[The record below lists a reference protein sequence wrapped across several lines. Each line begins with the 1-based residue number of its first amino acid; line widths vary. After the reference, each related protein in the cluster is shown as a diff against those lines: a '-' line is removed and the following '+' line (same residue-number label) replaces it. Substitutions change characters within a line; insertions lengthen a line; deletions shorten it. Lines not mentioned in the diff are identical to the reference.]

1 MGDYAKD
8 MKDFM
13 ILAGQHVG
21 VFDLAQAHR
30 YIRHLKEEALEMHQA
45 WLADDMVKTID
56 GLVDSIVV
64 ALGGLYSFGIN
75 PDDAWDAVHAANM
88 RKVDGSLGPIVRR
101 KDGQVGKPEGW
112 QGPEIELA
120 SIYVNRVEAA

>member
-1 MGDYAKD
+1 MSYSKD

-13 ILAGQHVG
+13 MLAGQQVG
-21 VFDLAQAHR
+21 VLDLPQAHR
-30 YIRHLKEEALEMHQA
+30 YIRHLKEEAWETHQA

-64 ALGGLYSFGIN
+64 ALGGLYSLGIN
-75 PDDAWDAVHAANM
+75 PDDAWNAVHAANM

-101 KDGQVGKPEGW
+101 KDGQIGKPEGW
-112 QGPEIELA
+112 HGPEMELA